1 MNAELFH
8 EPELEFGG
16 GLRHIDIRFGIMS
29 YGPFDTGLDYAPKR
43 IRIGLVGTEKTVEK
57 FLNWLDQCR
66 IGIAAKDGNKPNL
79 FPPFPGLGEEVAL
92 RCAVVTDRNLQ
103 RTVHFNSIRAVIE
116 KGDHNDAVV
125 KAVALF
131 HKQLEYL
138 TQSKTASPDVLV
150 CAPPV

>member
-1 MNAELFH
+1 C
-8 EPELEFGG
+8 
-16 GLRHIDIRFGIMS
+16 
-29 YGPFDTGLDYAPKR
+29 K
-43 IRIGLVGTEKTVEK
+43 V
-57 FLNWLDQCR
+57 
-66 IGIAAKDGNKPNL
+66 GIAAKDGNKPNL

-125 KAVALF
+125 KAVELF

-150 CAPPV
+150 CAPPVELFRFFDRNPDEEEETDDQAGEDGDPHLDFHDLLKARRLGLRAP